1 MCASCPEPRL
11 RALAVNA
18 NLLTGRANRMTEA
31 TSLASWTRAL
41 RKQLDALNLD
51 SDALCREA
59 GLDPQWMDDP
69 NARYPLSAT
78 TRLWHL
84 AVQASGDPA
93 IGLRVSRFVSP
104 TTFHA
109 LGYALVASGSL
120 REVFERIVRY
130 HQVVSDA
137 LELALTREP
146 DRYRFFLKVPEGS
159 PPPALEA
166 IDAFAAI
173 YVRTCRNRLGRDYAP
188 LAVHLRRPAP
198 VDPSQWHKVF
208 RCPVHFAATDD
219 CLEFGLHDFD
229 SHLDDTNPELDEH
242 HQTVL
247 KRTLLQLRP
256 LTWERKVRGVIE
268 AQLPEGEPSA
278 ERVAQALHLS
288 LRSLQRHL
296 ADEGTRFDT
305 LLNECRENLALL
317 HLRDLECSLSEISCL
332 LGFVDASSFSRAFK
346 RWTGMTPGQF
356 RDGLR

>member
-1 MCASCPEPRL
+1 MNEP
-11 RALAVNA
+11 
-18 NLLTGRANRMTEA
+18 

-41 RKQLDALNLD
+41 RKQLDALGLD
-51 SDALCREA
+51 SEALCREA

-78 TRLWHL
+78 TRLWAL

-93 IGLRVSRFVSP
+93 LGLRVSRFVSP

-130 HQVVSDA
+130 HPVVSDA
-137 LELALTREP
+137 LELQLTRTE
-146 DRYRFFLKVPEGS
+146 DCYRFNLKVPAGC
-159 PPPALEA
+159 PTPAYEA

-188 LAVHLRRPAP
+188 LAVYLCRPEP
-198 VDPSQWHKVF
+198 VDPSPWHKVF
-208 RCPVHFAATDD
+208 RSPVWFAQDQD

-229 SHLDDTNPELDEH
+229 SHLDDANPELAEH
-242 HQTVL
+242 NETVL
-247 KRTLLQLRP
+247 KRTMAQLQP
-256 LTWERKVRGVIE
+256 LTWERKVREAIE

-278 ERVAQALHLS
+278 ERIAQALHLS

-296 ADEGTRFDT
+296 ADEGCRFDT

-317 HLRDLECSLSEISCL
+317 HLRDPQCSLGEISYL
-332 LGFVDASSFSRAFK
+332 LGFADASSFSRAFK

>member
-1 MCASCPEPRL
+1 
-11 RALAVNA
+11 
-18 NLLTGRANRMTEA
+18 MTEP

-41 RKQLDALNLD
+41 RKQLDALGVD
-51 SDALCREA
+51 SHALCVEA
-59 GLDPQWMDDP
+59 GLDPQLMDDP

-78 TRLWHL
+78 TRLWTL

-130 HQVVSDA
+130 HPVVSDA
-137 LELALTREP
+137 LTLQLSRGK
-146 DRYRFFLKVPEGS
+146 DRYRFMLDAPKDR
-159 PPPALEA
+159 PAPAFEA

-188 LAVHLRRPAP
+188 LAVYLRRPEPA
-198 VDPSQWHKVF
+198 DPSPWHKVF
-208 RCPVHFAATDD
+208 RSPVHFAAEQDY
-219 CLEFGLHDFD
+219 LEFGLDDFD
-229 SHLDDTNPELDEH
+229 RHLDDANPELAEH
-242 HQTVL
+242 NETVL
-247 KRTLLQLRP
+247 KRTLAQLQP
-256 LTWERKVRGVIE
+256 LTWERKVRAAIE

-278 ERVAQALHLS
+278 EHIAKAMHLS

-296 ADEGTRFDT
+296 ADEGCRFDA

-317 HLRDLECSLSEISCL
+317 HLRDPNCSLSEVSYL
-332 LGFVDASSFSRAFK
+332 LGFADTSSFSRAFK

-356 RDGLR
+356 RDGVR

>member
-1 MCASCPEPRL
+1 
-11 RALAVNA
+11 
-18 NLLTGRANRMTEA
+18 MTEP

-41 RKQLDALNLD
+41 RKQLDALGLD
-51 SDALCREA
+51 SQALCVEA
-59 GLDPQWMDDP
+59 GLDPVLMDDP

-78 TRLWHL
+78 TRLWTL

-130 HQVVSDA
+130 HPVVSDA
-137 LELALTREP
+137 LTLQLSRGE
-146 DRYRFFLKVPEGS
+146 DRYRFSLDVPTGR
-159 PPPALEA
+159 PAPAFEA

-188 LAVHLRRPAP
+188 LAVYLRRPEP
-198 VDPSQWHKVF
+198 LDPSPWHKVF
-208 RCPVHFAATDD
+208 RAPVHFDAGQDS
-219 CLEFGLHDFD
+219 LEFNLVDFD
-229 SHLDDTNPELDEH
+229 SHLDDANPELAEH
-242 HQTVL
+242 NETVL
-247 KRTLLQLRP
+247 KRTLAQLQP
-256 LTWERKVRGVIE
+256 LTWERKVRAAIE

-278 ERVAQALHLS
+278 ERIAQTMHLS

-296 ADEGTRFDT
+296 ADEGCRFDA

-317 HLRDLECSLSEISCL
+317 HLRDPQCSLSEVSYL
-332 LGFVDASSFSRAFK
+332 LGFADTSSFSRAFK

>member
-1 MCASCPEPRL
+1 MIEP
-11 RALAVNA
+11 
-18 NLLTGRANRMTEA
+18 

-41 RKQLDALNLD
+41 RKQLDALGLD

-59 GLDPQWMDDP
+59 GLDPQLMDDP

-78 TRLWHL
+78 TRLWEV
-84 AVQASGDPA
+84 AVKASGDPA

-130 HQVVSDA
+130 HQMVSDV
-137 LELALTREP
+137 LELELTLHG
-146 DRYRFFLKVPEGS
+146 DRYCFHLKVPEGS
-159 PPPALEA
+159 PSPAYEA

-188 LAVHLRRPAP
+188 LAVYLRRPEPA
-198 VDPSQWHKVF
+198 DPKQWHTVF
-208 RCPVHFAATDD
+208 RAPIFFAADED
-219 CLEFGLHDFD
+219 RLEFAVSDFD
-229 SHLDDTNPELDEH
+229 SHLDDANPELAEH
-242 HQTVL
+242 NETVL
-247 KRTLLQLRP
+247 KRPLVPLQP
-256 LTWERKVRGVIE
+256 LTWERKVRAAIE

-278 ERVAQALHLS
+278 DRIAQALHLS

-296 ADEGTRFDT
+296 ADEGCRFDT

-317 HLRDLECSLSEISCL
+317 HLRDPQCSLSEISYL
-332 LGFVDASSFSRAFK
+332 LGFADTGSFSRAFK

-356 RDGLR
+356 RDGLG

>member
-1 MCASCPEPRL
+1 MNEP
-11 RALAVNA
+11 
-18 NLLTGRANRMTEA
+18 

-41 RKQLDALNLD
+41 RKQLDALGLD
-51 SDALCREA
+51 SEALCREA

-78 TRLWHL
+78 TRLWAL

-93 IGLRVSRFVSP
+93 LGLRVSRFVSP

-130 HQVVSDA
+130 HPVVSDA
-137 LELALTREP
+137 LELQLTRTE
-146 DRYRFFLKVPEGS
+146 DCYRFNLKVPAGC
-159 PPPALEA
+159 PTPAYEA

-188 LAVHLRRPAP
+188 LAVYLRRPEPA
-198 VDPSQWHKVF
+198 DPSPWHKVF
-208 RCPVHFAATDD
+208 RSPVWFAQDQD

-229 SHLDDTNPELDEH
+229 SHLDDANPELAEH
-242 HQTVL
+242 NETVL
-247 KRTLLQLRP
+247 KRTMAQLQP
-256 LTWERKVRGVIE
+256 LTWERKVREAIE

-278 ERVAQALHLS
+278 ERIAQALHLS

-296 ADEGTRFDT
+296 ADEGCRFDT

-317 HLRDLECSLSEISCL
+317 HLRDPQCSLGEISYL
-332 LGFVDASSFSRAFK
+332 LGFADASSFSRAFK

>member
-1 MCASCPEPRL
+1 MIEP
-11 RALAVNA
+11 
-18 NLLTGRANRMTEA
+18 

-41 RKQLDALNLD
+41 RKQLDALGLD

-59 GLDPQWMDDP
+59 GLDPQLMDDP
-69 NARYPLSAT
+69 DARYPLSAT
-78 TRLWHL
+78 TRLWEVAL
-84 AVQASGDPA
+84 KASGDPA

-130 HQVVSDA
+130 HQMVSDA
-137 LELALTREP
+137 LELELTLRD
-146 DRYRFFLKVPEGS
+146 DRYCFHLKVPAGS
-159 PPPALEA
+159 PSPAYEA

-188 LAVHLRRPAP
+188 LAVYLRRPEPA
-198 VDPSQWHKVF
+198 DPKQWHTVF
-208 RCPVHFAATDD
+208 RAPIFFAADED
-219 CLEFGLHDFD
+219 RLEFAISDFD
-229 SHLDDTNPELDEH
+229 SHLDDANPQLAEPNEAALNRAPV
-242 HQTVL
+242 Q
-247 KRTLLQLRP
+247 LQP
-256 LTWERKVRGVIE
+256 LTWERKVRSAIE

-278 ERVAQALHLS
+278 DRIAQALHLS
-288 LRSLQRHL
+288 LRNLQRHL
-296 ADEGTRFDT
+296 ADEGCRFDT

-317 HLRDLECSLSEISCL
+317 HLRDPQCSLSEISYL
-332 LGFVDASSFSRAFK
+332 LGFEDTSSFSRAFK

>member
-1 MCASCPEPRL
+1 
-11 RALAVNA
+11 
-18 NLLTGRANRMTEA
+18 MTEP

-51 SDALCREA
+51 SAALCSEA
-59 GLDPQWMDDP
+59 GLDPQQMDDP

-78 TRLWHL
+78 TRLWEL

-137 LELALTREP
+137 LTLELSAEGERYHFRLLQPP
-146 DRYRFFLKVPEGS
+146 DS
-159 PPPALEA
+159 PAPALEA

-188 LAVHLRRPAP
+188 LAVYLRRPEPADPKPWHAVFRAP
-198 VDPSQWHKVF
+198 VFFGAEED
-208 RCPVHFAATDD
+208 RLEFAAR
-219 CLEFGLHDFD
+219 DFD
-229 SHLDDTNPELDEH
+229 SHLDDANPELAEH
-242 HQTVL
+242 NETVL
-247 KRTLLQLRP
+247 KRTLAQLQP
-256 LTWERKVRGVIE
+256 LTWERKVRRAIE
-268 AQLPEGEPSA
+268 EQLPEGEPSA
-278 ERVAQALHLS
+278 ERIAQALHLS

-296 ADEGTRFDT
+296 ADEGCRFDA

-317 HLRDLECSLSEISCL
+317 HLRDPHCSLAEISYL
-332 LGFVDASSFSRAFK
+332 LGFADTSSFSRAFK

-356 RDGLR
+356 RDRLR

>member
-1 MCASCPEPRL
+1 
-11 RALAVNA
+11 
-18 NLLTGRANRMTEA
+18 MTEA

-41 RKQLDALNLD
+41 RKQLDALDLD
-51 SDALCREA
+51 SAALCAQA
-59 GLDPQWMDDP
+59 GLDPQLMDDP

-78 TRLWHL
+78 TRLWEL

-130 HQVVSDA
+130 HHVVSDA
-137 LELALTREP
+137 LTLELSREGE
-146 DRYRFFLKVPEGS
+146 RYHFRLLVPPGS
-159 PPPALEA
+159 PAPALEA

-173 YVRTCRNRLGRDYAP
+173 YVRTCRNRLGREYAP
-188 LAVHLRRPAP
+188 LAVHLRRPEPADPKPWHTVFRAP
-198 VDPSQWHKVF
+198 VFFGAEQD
-208 RCPVHFAATDD
+208 RLEFAAQ
-219 CLEFGLHDFD
+219 DFD
-229 SHLDDTNPELDEH
+229 SHLDDANPELAEH
-242 HQTVL
+242 NETVL
-247 KRTLLQLRP
+247 KRTLAQLRP
-256 LTWERKVRGVIE
+256 LTWERKVRDAIE

-278 ERVAQALHLS
+278 ERIAQALHLS

-296 ADEGTRFDT
+296 ADEGCRFDA

-317 HLRDLECSLSEISCL
+317 HLRDPQCSLTEISHL
-332 LGFVDASSFSRAFK
+332 LGFADTSSFSRAFK
-346 RWTGMTPGQF
+346 RWTGITPGQF

>member
-1 MCASCPEPRL
+1 
-11 RALAVNA
+11 
-18 NLLTGRANRMTEA
+18 MTEP

-41 RKQLDALNLD
+41 RKQLDALGLD
-51 SDALCREA
+51 SHALCLEA

-78 TRLWHL
+78 TRLWAL

-130 HQVVSDA
+130 HPVVSDA
-137 LELALTREP
+137 LTLQLSRGV
-146 DRYRFFLKVPEGS
+146 DRYRFSLDVPAGH
-159 PPPALEA
+159 PAPALEA

-188 LAVHLRRPAP
+188 LAVYLRRPEPADPAP
-198 VDPSQWHKVF
+198 WHKVF
-208 RCPVHFAATDD
+208 RSPVHFDAGHD
-219 CLEFGLHDFD
+219 CLEFSLADFD
-229 SHLDDTNPELDEH
+229 SHLDDANPELAEH
-242 HQTVL
+242 NETVL
-247 KRTLLQLRP
+247 KRTLAQLQP
-256 LTWERKVRGVIE
+256 LTWERKVRAAIE

-278 ERVAQALHLS
+278 ERIAQTMHLS

-296 ADEGTRFDT
+296 ADEGCRFDA

-317 HLRDLECSLSEISCL
+317 HLRDPQCSLSEVSYL
-332 LGFVDASSFSRAFK
+332 LGFADTSSFSRAFK

>member
-1 MCASCPEPRL
+1 MIEP
-11 RALAVNA
+11 
-18 NLLTGRANRMTEA
+18 

-41 RKQLDALNLD
+41 RKQLDALGFD
-51 SDALCREA
+51 SGTLCQQA
-59 GLDPQWMDDP
+59 GLDPQLMDDP

-78 TRLWHL
+78 TRLWEL
-84 AVQASGDPA
+84 AVQVSGDPA

-137 LELALTREP
+137 LELALIRGE
-146 DRYRFFLKVPEGS
+146 DRYCFILKVPEGS
-159 PPPALEA
+159 PTPAPEA

-188 LAVHLRRPAP
+188 LAVYLRRPEPA
-198 VDPSQWHKVF
+198 DPKQWHTVF
-208 RCPVHFAATDD
+208 RAPIHFGADED
-219 CLEFGLHDFD
+219 RLEFALADFD
-229 SHLDDTNPELDEH
+229 SHLDDANPELAEH
-242 HQTVL
+242 NETVL
-247 KRTLLQLRP
+247 NRTLAQLKP
-256 LTWERKVRGVIE
+256 LTWERKVRGAIE
-268 AQLPEGEPSA
+268 AQLPEGEPGA
-278 ERVAQALHLS
+278 ERIAQALHLS

-296 ADEGTRFDT
+296 ADEGCRFDT

-317 HLRDLECSLSEISCL
+317 HLRDPQCSLSEISYL
-332 LGFVDASSFSRAFK
+332 LGFADTSSFSRAFK

-356 RDGLR
+356 RDGMR